1 MAGRSGGGGGSGG
14 GGDCVDANT
23 TLFSCD
29 IQDYVSAAS
38 IKPGEHIRTL
48 SSEDNSDVCSEVYY
62 TFAHEGISGT
72 LEVELEDFT
81 KVTVSNNHLLYT
93 GSTFASRKATTAKN
107 VKIGDMLV
115 SSDGSAKTVTSVED
129 TAAELVNVLTME
141 GSIELENGV
150 IISTH
155 SFNENLY
162 SAVFYPIKMMYKWIG
177 APAVKSAQPYLVELE
192 FMFKPYF
199 SMFTES
205 I

>member
-1 MAGRSGGGGGSGG
+1 MAGRSGGGGDGG
-14 GGDCVDANT
+14 DGGDCVDANT
-23 TLFSCD
+23 MLLSCD

-38 IKPGEHIRTL
+38 IKPGEHICTL

-107 VKIGDMLV
+107 VKIGDMVV
-115 SSDGSAKTVTSVED
+115 SSDGSAKTITSVED